1 MGMFPIW
8 RMRTMKYRKRLTVRA
23 ETGILRI
30 SKFQVTA
37 RKQAS
42 RIDTVRDHI
51 ENAILFLEESF
62 GEGQELIYF
71 MTVLTANR
79 HSSTYIARFGCDAY
93 ARFNQELLL
102 FDAKDLLKQEIK
114 AGQEIHI

>member
-1 MGMFPIW
+1 MFS
-8 RMRTMKYRKRLTVRA
+8 
-23 ETGILRI
+23 G
-30 SKFQVTA
+30 S
-37 RKQAS
+37 
-42 RIDTVRDHI
+42 
-51 ENAILFLEESF
+51 LFLEESF